1 MGRKIHHPHS
11 GGENHLTMKVVLFCG
26 GMGMRIREASE
37 AIPKPL
43 VHIGDRPILLHLMK
57 YYAHFGH
64 KEFILCLGYQGEAIK
79 DYFLNYNE
87 TLANDFT
94 LDSGQNQ
101 VTLLSNEMKDWTI
114 SFVNTGLNTTIGM
127 RLKAVEKHLKDDEYF
142 LANYADGLADI
153 PLDELIKDHYEQN
166 KVASFVAVQPK
177 QTFHMVDSEEDGS
190 VLGIK
195 EMSSSNIWVN
205 GGFFVFK
212 REIFNYIKHGD
223 ELVNQPFQR
232 LIAEKQLLTH
242 RYEGYW
248 ACMDTYKEKQE
259 LDELYASGDMPW
271 AVWRE

>member
-1 MGRKIHHPHS
+1 
-11 GGENHLTMKVVLFCG
+11 
-26 GMGMRIREASE
+26 
-37 AIPKPL
+37 
-43 VHIGDRPILLHLMK
+43 
-57 YYAHFGH
+57 
-64 KEFILCLGYQGEAIK
+64 
-79 DYFLNYNE
+79 
-87 TLANDFT
+87 
-94 LDSGQNQ
+94 
-101 VTLLSNEMKDWTI
+101 
-114 SFVNTGLNTTIGM
+114 M
-127 RLKAVEKHLKDDEYF
+127 RLKAVEKYLKDDEYF

-195 EMSSSNIWVN
+195 EMSSSSIWVN

-242 RYEGYW
+242 RSEGYW
-248 ACMDTYKEKQE
+248 ACMDTFKEKQE

-271 AVWRE
+271 AVWRELPNLCLA